1 MYGRVVRAESGAV
14 ERGRAR
20 SGLSGALIDTRQAC
34 YRHATL
40 RRSRSLR
47 VYNCCSLRYETRLRH
62 EANLTRGVSIYVAQ
76 SIRVN
81 NVFCFALVFLGAIR
95 TDNGSLLNAID
106 D

>member
-62 EANLTRGVSIYVAQ
+62 EANLTRRVSIYVAQ
-76 SIRVN
+76 RFGIRVN
-81 NVFCFALVFLGAIR
+81 NVFCFALVFFR
-95 TDNGSLLNAID
+95 CNKN
-106 D
+106 